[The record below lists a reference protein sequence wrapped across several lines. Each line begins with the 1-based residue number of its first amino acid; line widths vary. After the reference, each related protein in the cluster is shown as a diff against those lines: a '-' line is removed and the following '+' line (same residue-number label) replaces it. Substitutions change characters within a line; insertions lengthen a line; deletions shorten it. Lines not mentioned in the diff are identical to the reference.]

1 GVKRWQIKQE
11 DCYTYWCISGT
22 DCGRCM
28 SDCPFS
34 HPNNFFHNMI
44 RMLIR
49 NSKVFRHFA
58 LKMDDFF
65 YGRKPKPAPVPE
77 WMKAK

>member
-1 GVKRWQIKQE
+1 MQIE
-11 DCYTYWCISGT
+11 SIYCLPGT

-65 YGRKPKPAPVPE
+65 YGRKPKPAPVPG
-77 WMKAK
+77 WLKAE